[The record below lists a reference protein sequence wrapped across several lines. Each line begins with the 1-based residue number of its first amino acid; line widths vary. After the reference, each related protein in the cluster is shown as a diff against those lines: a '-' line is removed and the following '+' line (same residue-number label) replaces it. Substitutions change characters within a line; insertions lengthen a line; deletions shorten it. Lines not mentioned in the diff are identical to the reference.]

1 VGAAA
6 SPPPQPASRMLNMKT
21 NRRMHTS
28 IVKSLTTQ
36 YHLTR
41 RTSSTLMLGLVTA
54 LTLLIAACGGDSGT
68 GPSGGVVGSYQLTTV
83 QGKGLPY
90 RLYSDVNYSVDVAD
104 GTIAINGDGNF
115 LATMRS
121 EERVEN
127 HLSVYADTATG
138 KWSLSGTSI
147 DFLAS
152 DGTRTTGKISG
163 KSITLTD
170 SSGVTP
176 VVFVYTQK

>member
-1 VGAAA
+1 
-6 SPPPQPASRMLNMKT
+6 MMT

-28 IVKSLTTQ
+28 IVKSLSTQ
-36 YHLTR
+36 YRLTR
-41 RTSSTLMLGLVTA
+41 RISSTLMLGLVTA
-54 LTLLIAACGGDSGT
+54 LTLLIAACGGDSST
-68 GPSGGVVGSYQLTTV
+68 GPSSVVGNYQLTTV

-90 RLYSDVNYSVDVAD
+90 RLYSDVNYSVDVSD
-104 GTIAINGDGNF
+104 GTIAIKGDGNF
-115 LATMRS
+115 VATMRS

-138 KWSLSGTSI
+138 KWALSGTNI

-152 DGTRTTGKISG
+152 DGTRTTGKVSG
-163 KSITLTD
+163 NSITLTD